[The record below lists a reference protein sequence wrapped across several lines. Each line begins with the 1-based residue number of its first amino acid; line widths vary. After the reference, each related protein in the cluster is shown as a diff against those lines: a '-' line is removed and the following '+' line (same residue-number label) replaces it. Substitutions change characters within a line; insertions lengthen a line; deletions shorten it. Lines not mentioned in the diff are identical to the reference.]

1 MKKIGWIALAALF
14 LLPAAAKSDTL
25 QDILSGKYAP
35 RGVKAMVS
43 SEDGLHYYQTDPAR
57 TAVIKYSIA
66 TGNVVDTLFSTRTA
80 RNCTFDTFE
89 GFMVSDDEF
98 RVLVYR
104 DRERIYRR
112 SFKADYYYYD
122 VRRNY
127 VRRLTEH
134 PSKQMIPTFSPDGKM
149 VAYVIDNNIYLT
161 KFDFDTESQV
171 TKDGVQDSIINGA
184 TDWVYEEE
192 FGTTRL
198 MEFSPD
204 NSQLAFVRTDES
216 AVREFSFQTY
226 NEELYPGFYR
236 FKYPKPGQANS
247 KVECRVF
254 DIASRVTRIMEVPL
268 DEDGYI
274 PRIAFTQDESQ
285 LAVMTLNRDQNRFD
299 LYFVNP
305 RSKVA
310 RLVLREEN
318 KSYVDSEWL
327 NSIHFLKN
335 QFVYI
340 SERNGYS
347 HLYLYGLSGT
357 LQKQLTTGNFDV
369 TDLLAVDEQTRT
381 VFYEVA
387 DESPL
392 RRNIYK
398 LSLDKGLPV
407 KLSQQSGYNTVDFF
421 SERGKYFIQR
431 HTDDV
436 TPPVITLHDGNGKL
450 VRTLEDNSAL
460 KATLASA
467 RLPQREF
474 ITVPAADGVTQ
485 LNGWVLKPVNFNP
498 AKKYPV
504 VLIQYSGPNS
514 QEVADRFEVD
524 WCHAMAEKDILVACV
539 DGRGTA
545 ARGEEF
551 RKGTYMQLGIWE
563 SDDQVAAARYL
574 ASLPYVDAERIGIW
588 GWSYGGYNVLMSM
601 SRGNGIFKAGVAIA
615 PVTDWR
621 FYDSVYTERFMRT
634 PQQNIDG
641 YRNGS
646 PLELANRLEGRLL
659 LIHGTADDNVHFQ
672 NSIEYAR
679 ALIEANKHFDQ
690 FFFPDQNHHLNVGNT
705 RRYLYDKVISFFQE
719 QL

>member
-1 MKKIGWIALAALF
+1 MKKIGWAVLAAFL

-25 QDILSGKYAP
+25 QDILSGKYSP
-35 RGVKAMVS
+35 RGTKAMVS
-43 SEDGLHYYQTDPAR
+43 SADGLHYYQADPLR
-57 TAVIKYSIA
+57 TAVVKYSIA
-66 TGNVVDTLFSTRTA
+66 TGKAVDTLFNTRTA
-80 RNCTFDTFE
+80 RNCNFEAFE

-122 VRRNY
+122 VRRNL
-127 VRRLTEH
+127 VRRLSEQ

-149 VAYVIDNNIYLT
+149 VAYVVDNNIFLT

-216 AVREFSFQTY
+216 AVREYSFQTF

-236 FKYPKPGQANS
+236 FKYPKPGELNS
-247 KVECRVF
+247 KVECCVF
-254 DIASRVTRIMEVPL
+254 DIASRVTRTMEVPL

-274 PRIAFTQDESQ
+274 PRIAFTQDASQ

-310 RLVLREEN
+310 RLVLREDN
-318 KSYVDSEWL
+318 KRYVDSEWL

-335 QFVYI
+335 QFTYI
-340 SERNGYS
+340 SERDGYS
-347 HLYLYGLSGT
+347 HIYLYGLSGT
-357 LQKQLTTGNFDV
+357 LQKQLTAGQYDV
-369 TDLLAVDEQTRT
+369 TDLLAVDEQTRS
-381 VFYEVA
+381 VFYEAA

-392 RRNIYK
+392 RRTVYK

-407 KLSQQSGYNTVDFF
+407 KLSAQAGYNTVDFF
-421 SERGKYFIQR
+421 SAKGKYYIHR
-431 HTDDV
+431 HTDDA
-436 TPPVITLHDGNGKL
+436 TPPVITLHDGTGKQ
-450 VRTLEDNSAL
+450 VRMLEDNNDL
-460 KATLASA
+460 KETVAAA

-474 ITVPAADGVTQ
+474 ITVPAADGITQ
-485 LNGWVLKPVNFNP
+485 LHGWVMKPVDFNA

-504 VLIQYSGPNS
+504 VMIQYSGPNS
-514 QEVADRFEVD
+514 QEVTDRYEID
-524 WCHAMAEKDILVACV
+524 WYHAMTEKGIIVACV

-551 RKGTYMQLGIWE
+551 RKSTYLQLGLLE

-574 ASLPYVDAERIGIW
+574 GTLPYVDGARIGIW

-634 PQQNIDG
+634 PQQNSEG

-646 PLELANRLEGRLL
+646 PLELAAQLEGQLL

-679 ALIEANKHFDQ
+679 ALIVANKHFEQ

-705 RRYLYDKVISFFQE
+705 RRYLYDKVIAYFRE
-719 QL
+719 NL